1 MIEKGMKYMSVCHK
15 HSVIGVLDSGV
26 GGLTV
31 ASEIIRQLPKESIY
45 YIGDNERC
53 PYGPRSVE
61 EVQSFVFEMVEFLKQ
76 FPLKAL
82 VVACNTAAAAAL
94 AALQEALSI
103 PVIGV
108 IHPGARAAIKV
119 TKKGKIGVI
128 GTVGTIQSNM
138 YEKALH
144 ELDTYLKVHSHACPT
159 LATVVENQLEDT
171 AYVTEQVK
179 QALLPLTKEDIDTLI
194 LGCTHYPLLESYIKK
209 ELGEDVTIISSA
221 EETAIELSTILQ
233 HKGILSDNLNPKHR
247 FFTTGSV
254 LSFEHIA
261 ERWLGYHISVEC
273 VDLPVKNARICN

>member
-1 MIEKGMKYMSVCHK
+1 MSTCHK
-15 HSVIGVLDSGV
+15 NSVIGVLDSGV

-45 YIGDNERC
+45 YIGDNKRC

-61 EVQSFVFEMVEFLKQ
+61 EVQSFIFEMVEFLKQ

-82 VVACNTAAAAAL
+82 VVACNTGAAAAL
-94 AALQEALSI
+94 TALQEALPI

-119 TKKGKIGVI
+119 TKKGRIGVI
-128 GTVGTIQSNM
+128 GTVGTIKSNM
-138 YEKALH
+138 YEQALH
-144 ELDTYLKVHSHACPT
+144 ELDTYLEVHSHACPT

-171 AYVTEQVK
+171 AYVMQQVK

-209 ELGEDVTIISSA
+209 ELGEAVTIISSA

-233 HKGILSDNLNPKHR
+233 HKRILSDNLNPKHR
-247 FFTTGSV
+247 FFTTGSI

-261 ERWLGYHISVEC
+261 ERWLGYQISVEG
-273 VDLPVKNARICN
+273 VNLPMEKQIVK

>member
-1 MIEKGMKYMSVCHK
+1 MSVCHK

-45 YIGDNERC
+45 YIGDNKRC

-94 AALQEALSI
+94 TELQEALSI

-119 TKKGKIGVI
+119 TKKEKIGVI
-128 GTVGTIQSNM
+128 GTVGTIKSNM

-144 ELDTYLKVHSHACPT
+144 ELDTYLEVHSHACPN
-159 LATVVENQLEDT
+159 LATVVENRLEDI
-171 AYVTEQVK
+171 AYVTQQVK

-209 ELGEDVTIISSA
+209 ELGEDITIISSA

-261 ERWLGYHISVEC
+261 ERWLGYQISVEC
-273 VDLPVKNARICN
+273 VHLPMKNACIHN

>member
-1 MIEKGMKYMSVCHK
+1 MSTCHK
-15 HSVIGVLDSGV
+15 NSVIGVLDSGV

-45 YIGDNERC
+45 YIGDNKRC

-61 EVQSFVFEMVEFLKQ
+61 EVQSFIFEMVEFLKQ

-82 VVACNTAAAAAL
+82 VVACNTGAAAAL
-94 AALQEALSI
+94 TALQEALPI

-119 TKKGKIGVI
+119 TKKGRIGVI
-128 GTVGTIQSNM
+128 GTVGTIKSNM
-138 YEKALH
+138 YEQALH
-144 ELDTYLKVHSHACPT
+144 ELDTYLEVHSHACPT

-171 AYVTEQVK
+171 AYVMQQVK

-209 ELGEDVTIISSA
+209 ELGEAITIISSA

-247 FFTTGSV
+247 FFTTGSI

-261 ERWLGYHISVEC
+261 ERWLGYQISVEG
-273 VDLPVKNARICN
+273 VNLPMEKQIVK

>member
-1 MIEKGMKYMSVCHK
+1 MSVCHK
-15 HSVIGVLDSGV
+15 HSAIGVLDSGV

-45 YIGDNERC
+45 YIGDNKRC

-82 VVACNTAAAAAL
+82 VVACNTAAL
-94 AALQEALSI
+94 TALQEALSI

-119 TKKGKIGVI
+119 TKKEKIGVI
-128 GTVGTIQSNM
+128 GTVGTIKSNM

-144 ELDTYLKVHSHACPT
+144 ELDTYLEVYSHACPT
-159 LATVVENQLEDT
+159 LATVVENRLEDI
-171 AYVTEQVK
+171 AYVTQQVK
-179 QALLPLTKEDIDTLI
+179 QALLSLTKEDIDTLI

-209 ELGEDVTIISSA
+209 ELGEAVTIISSA

-247 FFTTGSV
+247 FFFYNG
-254 LSFEHIA
+254 
-261 ERWLGYHISVEC
+261 
-273 VDLPVKNARICN
+273 ICFII

>member
-1 MIEKGMKYMSVCHK
+1 MSTGHK
-15 HSVIGVLDSGV
+15 NSVIGVLDSGV

-45 YIGDNERC
+45 YIGDNKRC

-61 EVQSFVFEMVEFLKQ
+61 EVQSFIFEMVEFLQQ

-82 VVACNTAAAAAL
+82 VVACNTGAAAAL
-94 AALQEALSI
+94 TALQEALSI

-144 ELDTYLKVHSHACPT
+144 ELDTYLEVHSHACPT
-159 LATVVENQLEDT
+159 LAIVVENQLEDI
-171 AYVTEQVK
+171 AYVAQQVK

-194 LGCTHYPLLESYIKK
+194 LGCTHYPLLESYIKE
-209 ELGEDVTIISSA
+209 ELGEDVRIISSA

-254 LSFEHIA
+254 SSFEHIA
-261 ERWLGYHISVEC
+261 ERWLGYQISVEC
-273 VDLPVKNARICN
+273 VHLPIKNARMYN

>member
-1 MIEKGMKYMSVCHK
+1 MSVCHK

-45 YIGDNERC
+45 YIGDNKRC

-94 AALQEALSI
+94 NALQEELSI

-119 TKKGKIGVI
+119 TKKGEIGVI
-128 GTVGTIQSNM
+128 GTVGTIKSNM

-144 ELDTYLKVHSHACPT
+144 ELDTYLEVHSHACPT
-159 LATVVENQLEDT
+159 LATVVENRLEDI
-171 AYVTEQVK
+171 AYVTQQVK

-261 ERWLGYHISVEC
+261 ERWLGYQISVEC
-273 VDLPVKNARICN
+273 VHLPMKNACMHN

>member
-1 MIEKGMKYMSVCHK
+1 MSTCHK
-15 HSVIGVLDSGV
+15 NSVIGVLDSGV

-45 YIGDNERC
+45 YIGDNKRC

-61 EVQSFVFEMVEFLKQ
+61 EVQSFIFEMVEFLKQ

-82 VVACNTAAAAAL
+82 VVACNTGAAAAL
-94 AALQEALSI
+94 TALQEALPI

-119 TKKGKIGVI
+119 TKKGRIGVI
-128 GTVGTIQSNM
+128 GTVGTIKSNM
-138 YEKALH
+138 YEQALH
-144 ELDTYLKVHSHACPT
+144 ELDTYLEVHSHACPT

-171 AYVTEQVK
+171 AYVMQQVK

-209 ELGEDVTIISSA
+209 ELGEAVTIISSA
-221 EETAIELSTILQ
+221 EETAIELSAILQ

-247 FFTTGSV
+247 FFTTGSI

-261 ERWLGYHISVEC
+261 ERWLGYQISVEG
-273 VDLPVKNARICN
+273 VNLPMEKQIVK

>member
-1 MIEKGMKYMSVCHK
+1 MSVCHK

-45 YIGDNERC
+45 YIGDNKRC

-94 AALQEALSI
+94 TALQEALSI

-119 TKKGKIGVI
+119 TKKEKIGII
-128 GTVGTIQSNM
+128 GTVGTIKSNM

-144 ELDTYLKVHSHACPT
+144 ELDTYLEVHSHACPT
-159 LATVVENQLEDT
+159 LATVVENRLEDI
-171 AYVTEQVK
+171 AYVTQQVK

-209 ELGEDVTIISSA
+209 ELGEAVTIISSA

-261 ERWLGYHISVEC
+261 ERWLGYQISVEC
-273 VDLPVKNARICN
+273 VHLPMKNACMHN

>member
-1 MIEKGMKYMSVCHK
+1 MSACHK
-15 HSVIGVLDSGV
+15 NSVIGVLDSGV

-45 YIGDNERC
+45 YIGDNKRC

-82 VVACNTAAAAAL
+82 VVACNTAAAAVL
-94 AALQEALSI
+94 TALQEALSI

-119 TKKGKIGVI
+119 TKKGEIGVI

-144 ELDTYLKVHSHACPT
+144 ELDTYLEVHSHACPT
-159 LATVVENQLEDT
+159 LATVVEHQLEDT
-171 AYVTEQVK
+171 AYVTQQVK

-261 ERWLGYHISVEC
+261 ERWLGYEISVEG
-273 VDLPVKNARICN
+273 VNLPMEKQLVK

>member
-1 MIEKGMKYMSVCHK
+1 MSVCHK

-45 YIGDNERC
+45 YIGDNKRC

-94 AALQEALSI
+94 TELQEALSI

-119 TKKGKIGVI
+119 TKKEKIGVI
-128 GTVGTIQSNM
+128 GTVGTIKSNM

-144 ELDTYLKVHSHACPT
+144 ELDTYLEVHSHACPN
-159 LATVVENQLEDT
+159 LATVVENRLEDI
-171 AYVTEQVK
+171 AYVTQQVK

-261 ERWLGYHISVEC
+261 ERWLGYQISVEC
-273 VDLPVKNARICN
+273 VHLPMKNACIHN

>member
-1 MIEKGMKYMSVCHK
+1 MSVCHK

-45 YIGDNERC
+45 YIGDNKRC

-94 AALQEALSI
+94 TALQEVLSI

-119 TKKGKIGVI
+119 TKKEKIGVI
-128 GTVGTIQSNM
+128 GTVGTIKSNM

-144 ELDTYLKVHSHACPT
+144 ELDTYLEVHSHACPT
-159 LATVVENQLEDT
+159 LATVVENHLEDT
-171 AYVTEQVK
+171 AYVTQQVK

-247 FFTTGSV
+247 FFTTGSI

-261 ERWLGYHISVEC
+261 ERWLGYQISVEC
-273 VDLPVKNARICN
+273 VHLPMKNACIHN

>member
-1 MIEKGMKYMSVCHK
+1 MSVCHK

-45 YIGDNERC
+45 YIGDNKRC

-94 AALQEALSI
+94 TALQEALSI

-119 TKKGKIGVI
+119 TKKEKIGVI
-128 GTVGTIQSNM
+128 GTVGTIKSNM

-144 ELDTYLKVHSHACPT
+144 ELDTYLEVYSHACPT
-159 LATVVENQLEDT
+159 LATVVENRLEDI
-171 AYVTEQVK
+171 AYVTQQVK

-209 ELGEDVTIISSA
+209 ELGEAVTIISSA

-261 ERWLGYHISVEC
+261 ERWLGYQISVEC
-273 VDLPVKNARICN
+273 VQLPMKNACMHN

>member
-1 MIEKGMKYMSVCHK
+1 MSVCHK

-94 AALQEALSI
+94 TALQEALSI

-119 TKKGKIGVI
+119 TKKGEIGVI

-144 ELDTYLKVHSHACPT
+144 ELDTYLEVHSHACPT

-171 AYVTEQVK
+171 AYVTQQVK

-209 ELGEDVTIISSA
+209 ELGEAVTIISSA

-233 HKGILSDNLNPKHR
+233 HKGILSDDLNPKHR
-247 FFTTGSV
+247 FFTTGYA
-254 LSFEHIA
+254 LSFGHIA
-261 ERWLGYHISVEC
+261 ERWLGYQISVEC

>member
-1 MIEKGMKYMSVCHK
+1 MSVCHK
-15 HSVIGVLDSGV
+15 NSVIGVLDSGV

-45 YIGDNERC
+45 YIGDNKRC

-94 AALQEALSI
+94 TALQEALSI

-144 ELDTYLKVHSHACPT
+144 ELDTYMEVYSHECPT
-159 LATVVENQLEDT
+159 LATVVENQLEDI
-171 AYVTEQVK
+171 AYVTQQVK

-209 ELGEDVTIISSA
+209 ELGEAVTIISSA

-233 HKGILSDNLNPKHR
+233 HKGILSDNLNPNHR
-247 FFTTGSV
+247 FFTTGSAV
-254 LSFEHIA
+254 SFAHIA
-261 ERWLGYHISVEC
+261 ECWLGYQISVEC
-273 VDLPVKNARICN
+273 VNLPIKNARIYN

>member
-1 MIEKGMKYMSVCHK
+1 MSTGHK
-15 HSVIGVLDSGV
+15 NSVIGVLDSGV

-31 ASEIIRQLPKESIY
+31 TSEIIRQLPKESIY
-45 YIGDNERC
+45 YIGDNKRC

-61 EVQSFVFEMVEFLKQ
+61 EVQSFIFEMVEFLQQ

-82 VVACNTAAAAAL
+82 VVACNTGAAAAL
-94 AALQEALSI
+94 TALQEALSI

-144 ELDTYLKVHSHACPT
+144 ELDTYLEVHSHACPT
-159 LATVVENQLEDT
+159 LATVVENQLEDI
-171 AYVTEQVK
+171 AYVAQQVK

-254 LSFEHIA
+254 SSFEHIA
-261 ERWLGYHISVEC
+261 ERWLGYQISVEC
-273 VDLPVKNARICN
+273 VHLPIKNARMYN

>member
-1 MIEKGMKYMSVCHK
+1 MSVCNEN
-15 HSVIGVLDSGV
+15 SVIGVLDSGV

-61 EVQSFVFEMVEFLKQ
+61 EVQSFMFEMVEFLKQ

-94 AALQEALSI
+94 TDLQEALSI

-128 GTVGTIQSNM
+128 GTVGTIKSNM

-144 ELDTYLKVHSHACPT
+144 ELDTYLEVHSHACPT
-159 LATVVENQLEDT
+159 LATVVENYLEDT

-209 ELGEDVTIISSA
+209 ELEAVTVISSA

-247 FFTTGSV
+247 FFTTGSA

-261 ERWLGYHISVEC
+261 ERWLGYQISVEC
-273 VDLPVKNARICN
+273 VHLPMKNARMYN

>member
-1 MIEKGMKYMSVCHK
+1 MSVCHK

-45 YIGDNERC
+45 YIGDNKRC

-94 AALQEALSI
+94 TALQEALSI

-119 TKKGKIGVI
+119 TKKEKIGVI
-128 GTVGTIQSNM
+128 GTVGTIKSNM

-144 ELDTYLKVHSHACPT
+144 ELDTYLEVYSHACPT
-159 LATVVENQLEDT
+159 LATVVENRLEDI
-171 AYVTEQVK
+171 AYVTQQVK

-209 ELGEDVTIISSA
+209 ELGEAVTIISSA

>member
-1 MIEKGMKYMSVCHK
+1 MSTGHK
-15 HSVIGVLDSGV
+15 NSVIGVLDSGV

-45 YIGDNERC
+45 YIGDNKRC

-61 EVQSFVFEMVEFLKQ
+61 EVQSFIFEMVEFLKQ

-82 VVACNTAAAAAL
+82 VVACNTGAAAAL
-94 AALQEALSI
+94 TALQEALSI

-119 TKKGKIGVI
+119 TKKGEIGVI

-144 ELDTYLKVHSHACPT
+144 ELDTYLEVHSHACPT
-159 LATVVENQLEDT
+159 LATVVENQLEDI
-171 AYVTEQVK
+171 AYVTQQVK

-209 ELGEDVTIISSA
+209 ELGEGVTIISSA

-247 FFTTGSV
+247 FFTTGSAV
-254 LSFEHIA
+254 SFEHIA
-261 ERWLGYHISVEC
+261 ECWLGYQISVEC
-273 VDLPVKNARICN
+273 VNLPIKNARSYS

>member
-1 MIEKGMKYMSVCHK
+1 MSVCHK

-45 YIGDNERC
+45 YIGDNKRC

-94 AALQEALSI
+94 TALQEVLSI

-119 TKKGKIGVI
+119 TKKEKIGVI
-128 GTVGTIQSNM
+128 GTVGTIKSNM

-144 ELDTYLKVHSHACPT
+144 ELDTYLEVYSHACPT
-159 LATVVENQLEDT
+159 LATVVENHLEDT
-171 AYVTEQVK
+171 AYVTQQVK

-261 ERWLGYHISVEC
+261 ERWLGYQISVEC
-273 VDLPVKNARICN
+273 VHLPMKNACIHN

>member
-1 MIEKGMKYMSVCHK
+1 MSVCHK

-45 YIGDNERC
+45 YIGDNKRC

-94 AALQEALSI
+94 TELQEALSI

-119 TKKGKIGVI
+119 TKKGEIGVI
-128 GTVGTIQSNM
+128 GTVGTIKSNM

-144 ELDTYLKVHSHACPT
+144 ELDTYLEVHSHACPT
-159 LATVVENQLEDT
+159 LATVVENRLEDI
-171 AYVTEQVK
+171 AYVTQQVK

-261 ERWLGYHISVEC
+261 ERWLGYQISVEC
-273 VDLPVKNARICN
+273 VHLPMKNACMHN

>member
-1 MIEKGMKYMSVCHK
+1 MSTGHK
-15 HSVIGVLDSGV
+15 NSVIGVLDSGV

-45 YIGDNERC
+45 YIGDNKRC

-61 EVQSFVFEMVEFLKQ
+61 EVQSFIFEMVEFLKQ

-82 VVACNTAAAAAL
+82 VVACNTGAAAAL
-94 AALQEALSI
+94 TALQEALSI

-119 TKKGKIGVI
+119 TKKGEIGVI

-144 ELDTYLKVHSHACPT
+144 ELDTYLEVHSHACPT
-159 LATVVENQLEDT
+159 LATVVENQLEDI
-171 AYVTEQVK
+171 AYVTQQVK

-209 ELGEDVTIISSA
+209 ELGEGVTIISSA

-233 HKGILSDNLNPKHR
+233 HKGILSDNLNPKHQ

-254 LSFEHIA
+254 SSFEHIA
-261 ERWLGYHISVEC
+261 ECWLGYQISVEC
-273 VDLPVKNARICN
+273 VNLPIKNARIYS

>member
-1 MIEKGMKYMSVCHK
+1 MSVCHK

-45 YIGDNERC
+45 YIGDNKRC

-94 AALQEALSI
+94 TELQEALSI

-119 TKKGKIGVI
+119 TKKEKIGVI
-128 GTVGTIQSNM
+128 GTVGTIKSNM

-144 ELDTYLKVHSHACPT
+144 ELDTYLEVHSHACPT
-159 LATVVENQLEDT
+159 LATVVENRLEDI
-171 AYVTEQVK
+171 AYVTQQVK

-261 ERWLGYHISVEC
+261 ERWLGYQISVEC
-273 VDLPVKNARICN
+273 VLLPMKNACMHN

>member
-1 MIEKGMKYMSVCHK
+1 MSVCHK

-45 YIGDNERC
+45 YIGDNKRC

-94 AALQEALSI
+94 TVLQEALSI

-119 TKKGKIGVI
+119 TKKGEIGVI

-144 ELDTYLKVHSHACPT
+144 ELDTYLEVHSHACPT

-171 AYVTEQVK
+171 AYVTQQVK

-261 ERWLGYHISVEC
+261 ERWLGYKVSVEG
-273 VDLPVKNARICN
+273 VNLPMEKQLVK

>member
-1 MIEKGMKYMSVCHK
+1 MSTGHK
-15 HSVIGVLDSGV
+15 NSVIGVLDSGV

-45 YIGDNERC
+45 YIGDNKRC

-61 EVQSFVFEMVEFLKQ
+61 EVQSFIFEMVEFLKQ

-82 VVACNTAAAAAL
+82 VVACNTGAAAAL
-94 AALQEALSI
+94 TALQEALSI
-103 PVIGV
+103 PIIGV

-144 ELDTYLKVHSHACPT
+144 ELDTYLEVHSHACPT
-159 LATVVENQLEDT
+159 LATVVENQLEDI
-171 AYVTEQVK
+171 AYVTQQVK

-194 LGCTHYPLLESYIKK
+194 LGCTHYPLLESYIKE

-254 LSFEHIA
+254 SSFEHIA
-261 ERWLGYHISVEC
+261 ERWLGYQISVEC
-273 VDLPVKNARICN
+273 VHLPMKNARMYN

>member
-1 MIEKGMKYMSVCHK
+1 MSVCHK
-15 HSVIGVLDSGV
+15 HSAIGVLDSGV

-45 YIGDNERC
+45 YIGDNKRC

-94 AALQEALSI
+94 TALQEALSI

-119 TKKGKIGVI
+119 TKKEKIGVI
-128 GTVGTIQSNM
+128 GTVGTIKSNM

-144 ELDTYLKVHSHACPT
+144 ELDTYLEVYSHACPT
-159 LATVVENQLEDT
+159 LATVVENRLEDI
-171 AYVTEQVK
+171 AYVTQQVK
-179 QALLPLTKEDIDTLI
+179 QALLSLTKEDIDTLI

-209 ELGEDVTIISSA
+209 ELGEAVTIISSA

>member
-1 MIEKGMKYMSVCHK
+1 MSVCNEN
-15 HSVIGVLDSGV
+15 SVIGVLDSGV

-61 EVQSFVFEMVEFLKQ
+61 EVQSFMFEMVEFLKQ

-82 VVACNTAAAAAL
+82 VVACNTGAAAAL
-94 AALQEALSI
+94 TDLQEALSI

-128 GTVGTIQSNM
+128 GTVGTIKSNM

-144 ELDTYLKVHSHACPT
+144 ELDTYLEVHSHACPT
-159 LATVVENQLEDT
+159 LATVVENHLEDT

-209 ELGEDVTIISSA
+209 ELEAVTVISSA

-247 FFTTGSV
+247 FFTTGSA

-261 ERWLGYHISVEC
+261 ERWLGYQISVEC
-273 VDLPVKNARICN
+273 VHLPMKNARMYN

>member
-1 MIEKGMKYMSVCHK
+1 MSVCHK

-45 YIGDNERC
+45 YIGDNKRC

-94 AALQEALSI
+94 TELQEALSI

-119 TKKGKIGVI
+119 TKKEKIGVI
-128 GTVGTIQSNM
+128 GTVGTIKSNM

-144 ELDTYLKVHSHACPT
+144 ELDTYLEVHSHACPN
-159 LATVVENQLEDT
+159 LATVVENRLEDI
-171 AYVTEQVK
+171 AYVTQQVK

-194 LGCTHYPLLESYIKK
+194 PGCTHYPLLESYIKK

-233 HKGILSDNLNPKHR
+233 HKGILSDNLNPEHQ

-254 LSFEHIA
+254 SSFEHIA
-261 ERWLGYHISVEC
+261 ERWLGYQISVKC
-273 VDLPVKNARICN
+273 VNLPMEKQLVN